1 MDIFDYY
8 VTRRQTDIR
17 ALFVRNNLRI
27 EELKRHSAV
36 EASGPEM
43 LTLSGRRISNIEYAR
58 TAAQDLANRFNSAA
72 LGISRGAEYPGY
84 PYK

>member
-1 MDIFDYY
+1 MDIYDYY
-8 VTRRQTDIR
+8 ITQRQANIR

-43 LTLSGRRISNIEYAR
+43 LTLNGRRFSNVEYAR
-58 TAAQDLANRFNSAA
+58 TTAQDLANRFNSAA
-72 LGISRGAEYPGY
+72 LGLDSGFHYLAR
-84 PYK
+84 